1 MTIPERLL
9 KVVNVKTTLILL
21 LTSLTTW
28 AKPIPVQLGGYEF
41 PPYVI
46 NRGGTYEGLTLDL
59 ITLLNQKQTKYVF
72 SFVPTTTYRR
82 YHDLKSSRYQIM
94 AFESKTWG
102 WAVGTV
108 EASKIFRHGAEVFV
122 AHKDKAKSQSYF
134 DDLQNKTIKGMQGY
148 HYGFLGL
155 STSNKALKDFN
166 VEFTNTLDGNIRS
179 VVMKRADIAMVTKE
193 YLDIYLKNHPE
204 ERPKLV
210 ISTKYDQLYDLG
222 ILVSKEQK
230 IISVAE
236 VNRLI
241 DMILNDGSWSTL
253 LKDKGIEEFRN

>member
-1 MTIPERLL
+1 MKIA
-9 KVVNVKTTLILL
+9 LILL

-28 AKPIPVQLGGYEF
+28 AKPIPIQLGGYEF

-59 ITLLNQKQTKYVF
+59 IALLNQKQNKYVF

-102 WAVGTV
+102 WTPGTV
-108 EASKIFRHGAEVFV
+108 ESSKIFRHGAEVFV
-122 AHKDKAKSQSYF
+122 AHKDKAKNQSYF
-134 DDLQNKTIKGMQGY
+134 DDLHNKTIKCMQGY
-148 HYGFLGL
+148 HYGFLGF
-155 STSNKALKDFN
+155 STSSAALKGFN

-193 YLDIYLKNHPE
+193 YLDIYLKTHPE
-204 ERPKLV
+204 ERAKLMV
-210 ISTKYDQLYDLG
+210 STKYDQLYDLG

-230 IISVAE
+230 AISVAE

-241 DMILNDGSWSTL
+241 DIIIHDGSWSAL
-253 LKDKGIEEFRN
+253 LKEKGIEEFRD